1 MAGEHEV
8 CQFKSVVV
16 AGPCAACGE
25 DLTSTVHADGDK
37 LYHPS
42 CCPCQ
47 AEHLPDVEPVPTEG
61 EQTGMFEPE
70 REYPD

>member
-1 MAGEHEV
+1 MEHSVFNFAG
-8 CQFKSVVV
+8 VVV

-25 DLTSTVHADGDK
+25 DLTATVHAYGDK

-42 CCPCQ
+42 CCPECNKP
-47 AEHLPDVEPVPTEG
+47 HLPEREPAPTDG
-61 EQTGMFEPE
+61 EQIGMFEPE